1 MTTKIQTALR
11 LALEVKRFRNL
22 ADIEVHRTR
31 RGQAG
36 ASVHSASAAGA
47 EAF

>member
-1 MTTKIQTALR
+1 MNTKIQAALR
-11 LALEVKRFRNL
+11 LALEAKRFRDL

-36 ASVHSASAAGA
+36 ASVHSASAAAA